1 MTTKQPARTHPYA
14 PADTSVATP
23 RLHGGHPQTTR
34 MMQVRRAQTVL
45 LPHSRQST
53 SSVANV
59 PPTRGNVVRRSHTAP
74 SLGAASRTNLAPQAS
89 RPSVHAGATPS
100 GRQRPLPAV
109 LDRRFSVESVEGLPA
124 ASSRG
129 RQPTP
134 TPSSPYVSVAP
145 YASPVVQVQTAMSIP
160 GSPRVHTPSATVYQV
175 QTTPAHESV
184 PLHSIF
190 DQHLPAQTTSTTT
203 TVPVAT
209 SSQDFDVG
217 PSRPLS
223 PNSFMDFLRTIPTPS
238 VTDVLDVDAFLDA
251 ILALQTPA
259 PVVPEDNW
267 PLPDAFQTWSPGQ
280 LSEYWLN
287 GGYPTGWEDF
297 MGFPDQ

>member
-14 PADTSVATP
+14 PADTSVATL
-23 RLHGGHPQTTR
+23 RLHGGRPQTAQMT
-34 MMQVRRAQTVL
+34 QLRRAHTVL
-45 LPHSRQST
+45 FPHSTQSI
-53 SSVANV
+53 SSAANV
-59 PPTRGNVVRRSHTAP
+59 PTRGGNVLRRSHTAP
-74 SLGAASRTNLAPQAS
+74 SLEASSRTQLAPQAS
-89 RPSVHAGATPS
+89 KHLVHAGSATPS
-100 GRQRPLPAV
+100 RRQPPLPAV
-109 LDRRFSVESVEGLPA
+109 LDRRFSTESVERLPA

-145 YASPVVQVQTAMSIP
+145 ASQTPMRIPASPQ
-160 GSPRVHTPSATVYQV
+160 VHTPSATGYQV
-175 QTTPAHESV
+175 QTTPVHEAV
-184 PLHSIF
+184 PLPSSF